1 MIDAATRA
9 RSLKVTASAVTW
21 RERDVPVEVPV
32 ALVYNGTT
40 YAVMMAS
47 PTDLE
52 DFAIGF
58 SLSEGIIGGP
68 EDVAN
73 LEVLEHDN
81 GVELRMWLA
90 EGRAR
95 DFVARRRQITGPTG
109 CGLCGVESLDAI
121 ASTFATVDSDVTFD
135 AGDINTALAALPAAQ
150 ILNQQ
155 THAVHGAG
163 FWTADLGLVAVAE
176 DVGRH
181 NALDKLI
188 GGLRRKGIAL
198 SRGMVLLTSR
208 VSVEM
213 VQKAATAGAPVV
225 VAVSAPTGFALKVA
239 EAAGIT
245 LVAVARK
252 DGFEIF
258 THPQRVCDAG
268 EIKPQQKEQA
278 HHAA

>member
-1 MIDAATRA
+1 MIEATTRA
-9 RSLKVTASAVTW
+9 RSLKVTATAVAW

-58 SLSEGIIGGP
+58 SLSESIIGAP
-68 EDVAN
+68 DDVASI
-73 LEVLEHDN
+73 EVLEHDN
-81 GVELRMWLA
+81 GVELRIWLA

-95 DFVARRRQITGPTG
+95 DLVARRRQIIGPTG
-109 CGLCGVESLDAI
+109 CGLCGVESLDAV
-121 ASTFATVDSDVTFD
+121 ASAFATVDSDVTFD
-135 AGDINTALAALPAAQ
+135 AAQIGAALAALPAAQ
-150 ILNQQ
+150 VLNQQ

-163 FWTADLGLVAVAE
+163 FWTAEQGLVAIAE

-188 GGLRRKGIAL
+188 GGLRRRDIAL
-198 SRGMVLLTSR
+198 SRGMILLTSR

-225 VAVSAPTGFALKVA
+225 VAVSAPTGLALKVA

-258 THPQRVCDAG
+258 THTQRIRCTG
-268 EIKPQQKEQA
+268 EVKPQLKERA

>member
-68 EDVAN
+68 EDVAS

-163 FWTADLGLVAVAE
+163 F
-176 DVGRH
+176 
-181 NALDKLI
+181 
-188 GGLRRKGIAL
+188 
-198 SRGMVLLTSR
+198 
-208 VSVEM
+208 
-213 VQKAATAGAPVV
+213 
-225 VAVSAPTGFALKVA
+225 
-239 EAAGIT
+239 
-245 LVAVARK
+245 
-252 DGFEIF
+252 
-258 THPQRVCDAG
+258 
-268 EIKPQQKEQA
+268 
-278 HHAA
+278 